1 MRKKKV
7 TIFFLG
13 DVKYDSRVLKMVKTL
28 ADNHFYVKIYSF
40 FNFLI
45 NPQIISDT
53 TKKDDYLKSNNIEIT
68 YIKLP
73 FKKKIPF
80 INFYLK
86 SIILS
91 LKNKTD
97 YILCPDI
104 FSLPIAFL
112 ISFFSR
118 VKYFYDSRELFS
130 NLASLHKKKYKQLF
144 WILVENISI
153 KKCSGIITVNDSIAR
168 ILNDKFKTKDINVI
182 FNFPSLLLNKN
193 AINIIDKIPVDPSRK
208 ILLYQGGLQ
217 AGRGITILL
226 EIIPFLEECFLLFL
240 GMGNLKKIIKSHSL
254 YNKRIF
260 LIENIPA
267 SEILRYTSNGYLG
280 MSLIENLGKS
290 YYLSL
295 PNKIFEYCHA
305 GVPVIASNFPEIR
318 KFIEKYN
325 IGEVVDPENYQNIID
340 KIKYLIENPNIYLNY
355 KNNCLNARTILNW
368 ESQETK
374 FIQIF
379 R

>member
-28 ADNHFYVKIYSF
+28 ADNFYYVKIYSF
-40 FNFLI
+40 FNFII
-45 NPQIISDT
+45 NPKIISDT
-53 TKKDDYLKSNNIEIT
+53 VKKDDYLKSNNIDIL
-68 YIKLP
+68 YVKLP
-73 FKKKIPF
+73 LKKRIPF
-80 INFYLK
+80 IRFYFK
-86 SIILS
+86 AIILS

-104 FSLPIAFL
+104 YSLPIAFL
-112 ISFFSR
+112 ISFFSN

-130 NLASLHKKKYKQLF
+130 NLASLHKKKSKQLF
-144 WILVENISI
+144 WILVEKITV
-153 KKCSGIITVNDSIAR
+153 KKCSSIITVNDSIAK
-168 ILNDKFKTKDINVI
+168 ILKEKFKRKNVNVI
-182 FNFPSLLLNKN
+182 YNFPSLLLNKN
-193 AINIIDKIPVDPSRK
+193 MVNITEKISIESTQK
-208 ILLYQGGLQ
+208 ILIYQGGLQ
-217 AGRGITILL
+217 AGRGINILL
-226 EIIPFLEECFLLFL
+226 EIIPFLEECLLLFL
-240 GMGNLKKIIKSHSL
+240 GMGNLKKVIKSHSL
-254 YNKRIF
+254 YNKRVF

-267 SEILRYTSNGYLG
+267 SEVLRYTSNGYLG

-305 GVPVIASNFPEIR
+305 GVPIIASNFPEIR